1 MQLTLHDI
9 VRFRGD
15 RLFNGAVSIDW
26 FLMDGEKSR
35 RAAESFVFHGPK
47 YHGVTQDDIGHA
59 HGHRLQDTASFARKI
74 VRRCCGLE
82 GQPFTLAI
90 AGYGTGKSHLAL
102 TLATL
107 LAQPSGVTAESI
119 VSAVKAADANIG
131 AEIQAMLQEESRPCL
146 VVALNGMRSFD
157 LTAEVTRQVILQLR
171 AKNLNTSPLDELRPR
186 FKQAA
191 TLIRMAGSGVVEE
204 LLDTFDMP
212 DINTVLDALEEQDE
226 HVYGKVQEF
235 FASRGMPIR
244 ALGGESVRDV
254 IDVVSREYCGTDKPF
269 GHAIILFDEFG
280 RYTEFATVRS
290 QVAGSGVLQDL
301 FEGVQANADTTTFVG
316 FIQFELNAYVQRV
329 APEYKNDILRYIGRY
344 QYANKVYLSINLETL
359 IAYLLEKQQTTDFD
373 SWFNDEQAYE
383 ESQAIA
389 ADLHSW
395 FPQSCNYRLWS
406 DVNSFHTVIR
416 KGCWPL
422 SPLSTWFLF
431 SLTAEGKHLQE
442 RSALALLGDFF
453 QRSQDMEVE
462 DGRTWTLA
470 PVSLWSDGLQEDLIT
485 SEESGQQGSIT
496 HAYASVYARYGA
508 RLPEDVT
515 LILRSVVL
523 ASKMGLQVVS
533 RDEAINA
540 LAKFAGL
547 SSYCT
552 REGIDLLQNEYNIL
566 EWDERFKQF
575 DILGDAVPRTQF
587 LSFIRQQVAST
598 YGESG
603 KAKLFASKASEWC
616 NLLGD
621 LGCDFAEKNSITT
634 TEWRYQ
640 GVTSNLETLEPQIR
654 IAADR
659 WTKAVD
665 VNEPRGTVIYCYVEP
680 SRDSQAVTSNVKKTL
695 RATIRDLG
703 VGINA
708 LPILVIL
715 LCDEE
720 GILGQALAELAV
732 LEDSISAENRV
743 RFGNLI
749 GAHQEKMH
757 QVVQSQIEDLIKQ
770 RRYITALKDELE
782 ANRSSRVG
790 TELFER
796 IYRRPLP
803 FPFDGFTTARGNA
816 ADSCQALITDLLR
829 GSLDYDA
836 VLSKP
841 VKVKNRALR
850 TLKNS
855 WAVFTKTGKISR
867 RPTHPVVRT
876 VTEKWDDILQSD
888 HQQFLVGEV
897 LRQLCLPPYGAN
909 IASAGLLLGVFVAPR
924 SEQLVIV
931 RDGQQY
937 ALTQWLQ
944 DGVFRRKFLDITAL
958 QNVEL
963 AFIGEASSE
972 WENLLDEWEQ
982 SESYFGRFS
991 FLTRASELKERIPV
1005 PPTCN
1010 YRFIHFED
1018 QAHEAAKALKKMEEK
1033 QDAAFSKLE
1042 FGEKQKNISL
1052 LSWGAAKLLKLKE
1065 RMIAESPLWE
1075 KYQIEELEPHIERT
1089 AQMIVQIFPTWLA
1102 QQRPTNDTPEAVGDF
1117 KHKMLRLIGSNLN
1130 KLGLT
1135 ALSEELERHTK
1146 HVIRQ
1151 AETIAE
1157 ANQLIRDIHSWLDQ
1171 HTDALRLMRVAE
1183 IRGLRDVGKKFSG
1196 KLQGMSR
1203 RIEMNEI
1210 SALRAQL
1217 ADFLDK
1223 LQEAESSLKKRASRL
1238 WNSKISTEEELDVHI
1253 EEVESLISA
1262 FEGCEI
1268 DLDDLSVMKRAL
1280 QAYKRYYNQLR
1291 DNSLSWREF
1300 KSLAE
1305 KLSQE
1310 ANAAFGAEEALPW
1323 PVDEM
1328 FENFVRSISIQ
1339 RKQDSLTWIESI
1351 ETNVLDV
1358 DRMSVAEANRLHS
1371 KVVNPPAIL
1380 TEEHAIRLLRVVSR
1394 IEKRLES
1401 LDLEWLIEKFR
1412 GLPKT
1417 TQKKF
1422 LEKISELVDMP

>member
-26 FLMDGEKSR
+26 FLTDGEKRR

-74 VRRCCGLE
+74 VRRCFGLE
-82 GQPFTLAI
+82 DQPFTLAI

-119 VSAVKAADANIG
+119 VSAVKAADASIG

-146 VVALNGMRSFD
+146 VVTLNGMRNFD

-171 AKNLNTSPLDELRPR
+171 AKNLDTSPLDDLRPR

-191 TLIRMAGSGVVEE
+191 TLIRMAGESVVEE

-212 DINTVLDALEEQDE
+212 DVDTVLDALEEQDE

-269 GHAIILFDEFG
+269 RHALILFDEFG

-301 FEGVQANADTTTFVG
+301 FEGVQAHADTTTFVG

-329 APEYKNDILRYIGRY
+329 APEYKNDILRYITRY
-344 QYANKVYLSINLETL
+344 QSASKVYLSINLETL
-359 IAYLLEKQQTTDFD
+359 IAHLLEKQQTTDFD
-373 SWFNDEQAYE
+373 SRFNDEQAYE

-395 FPQSCNYRLWS
+395 FPQSRNYRLWT
-406 DVNSFHTVIR
+406 DVDSFHTVIR

-431 SLTAEGKHLQE
+431 SLTAAGKHLQE

-453 QRSQDMEVE
+453 QRSQDMEME
-462 DGRTWTLA
+462 GGRTWVLA
-470 PVSLWSDGLQEDLIT
+470 PVSLWSDDLHQDLIT
-485 SEESGQQGSIT
+485 SEEGGQQGSIT

-547 SSYCT
+547 SSYRT

-587 LSFIRQQVAST
+587 LSFIRQRVAST
-598 YGESG
+598 YDESG

-616 NLLGD
+616 DLLGD
-621 LGCDFAEKNSITT
+621 LECDFAERNSITT
-634 TEWRYQ
+634 TEWHYQ

-659 WTKAVD
+659 WTKAID
-665 VNEPRGTVIYCYVEP
+665 VNEPRGTVIYCYVEQ
-680 SRDSQAVTSNVKKTL
+680 SRDPQTVTFNVKKTL
-695 RATIRDLG
+695 RATIRDLD
-703 VGINA
+703 VRINA

-732 LEDSISAENRV
+732 LEDSISAEDRA

-757 QVVQSQIEDLIKQ
+757 QVVRSQIEDLTKQ
-770 RRYITALKDELE
+770 RRYITALKDELK
-782 ANRSSRVG
+782 ANRLSRIG

-796 IYRRPLP
+796 IYKRPLP

-816 ADSCQALITDLLR
+816 ADSCQELITDLLR

-850 TLKNS
+850 TLNNS
-855 WAVFTKTGKISR
+855 WAVFTKTGKVSR

-982 SESYFGRFS
+982 AESYLGRFS
-991 FLTRASELKERIPV
+991 FLRRASELKERIPV

-1010 YRFIHFED
+1010 YRFIHLKE

-1042 FGEKQKNISL
+1042 IGEKQKNISL

-1117 KHKMLRLIGSNLN
+1117 KHKMLRLVGSNLN

-1157 ANQLIRDIHSWLDQ
+1157 ANQLVRDIHSWLDQ
-1171 HTDALRLMRVAE
+1171 HADALRLMRVAE
-1183 IRGLRDVGKKFSG
+1183 IRGLRDVGKKFSA

-1217 ADFLDK
+1217 ADFLVK

-1268 DLDDLSVMKRAL
+1268 DVDDLRVMKRAL
-1280 QAYKRYYNQLR
+1280 QAYKRYYNQLH

-1300 KSLAE
+1300 ESLAE
-1305 KLSQE
+1305 KLRQE
-1310 ANAAFGAEEALPW
+1310 ADAAFGAEEALPW
-1323 PVDEM
+1323 PVDET
-1328 FENFVRSISIQ
+1328 FENFVGSISTQ
-1339 RKQDSLTWIESI
+1339 RKQDSLIWIESI
-1351 ETNVLDV
+1351 ETNVLDI
-1358 DRMSVAEANRLHS
+1358 DRMSVGEANRLHS

-1380 TEEHAIRLLRVVSR
+1380 TDEHAIRLSKVVSR
-1394 IEKRLES
+1394 IEERLES

-1417 TQKKF
+1417 AQKKF
-1422 LEKISELVDMP
+1422 LEIISELVDMP